1 MVNCPPGGT
10 VPELKRQVLSSFT
23 QPLCVTVWCVG
34 VGFSQ
39 RMGVP
44 LTTVAAAG
52 T

>member
-10 VPELKRQVLSSFT
+10 VPELKRQVLWSFT